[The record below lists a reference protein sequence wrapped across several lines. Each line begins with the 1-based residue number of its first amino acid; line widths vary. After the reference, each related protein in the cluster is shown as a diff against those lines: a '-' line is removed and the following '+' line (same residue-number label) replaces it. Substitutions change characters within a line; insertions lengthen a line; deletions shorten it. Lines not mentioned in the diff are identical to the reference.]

1 MFLLTTKM
9 KTFLKKILLLNAI
22 ILIFS
27 SCSKQFKDDNF
38 TAYFGG
44 EITNPT
50 NSYVLF
56 CKDSKV
62 IDSIL
67 LNKDNTFFIK
77 IDSLTPGLY
86 SFKHEPE
93 YQYVYFE
100 KNDSLMISL
109 DSKNFDE
116 SLVFSGRGEQKNNF
130 LMDLY
135 LKNQQDKST
144 LFNVLDLNVADFS
157 RNINTSYQ
165 LKEKFYNSRKET
177 IKWSDDFDIYAKG
190 MLQFYQYS
198 KKEMYPMVHK
208 MRTGENIK
216 DKLPKDFYDFR
227 QDIDFNDNKFTDF
240 SPFVKYLSAML
251 NNIACDKEFQNLSN
265 IDKTLE
271 INIKKLYI
279 ADTLFDNAK
288 IKNKILDNIAFNY
301 LLEDQNIENNK
312 KFLDRFYQ
320 LSDKSNKNDIIKIGN
335 SIQLLKPGNVLP
347 KVDLVDLNNKKGTLD
362 SFITKK
368 TVLFFWTESLESHMI
383 AAHKKIM
390 ILQKNHPEY
399 QFIAVN
405 VNQNQQQWTDFLA
418 NYKFKNILELRAVNF
433 EDIRTKLVINK
444 INRTLII
451 NADKTINNAFD
462 NIFAVEFESHL
473 K

>member
-9 KTFLKKILLLNAI
+9 KTFLKKFLLLNAI

-144 LFNVLDLNVADFS
+144 LFSVLDLNVADFS

-216 DKLPKDFYDFR
+216 DKLPKNFYDFR

-271 INIKKLYI
+271 INIKKLDI

-433 EDIRTKLVINK
+433 EDIRTKLVYK
-444 INRTLII
+444 KHRL
-451 NADKTINNAFD
+451 
-462 NIFAVEFESHL
+462 V
-473 K
+473 

>member
-9 KTFLKKILLLNAI
+9 KTFLKKFLLLNAI

-144 LFNVLDLNVADFS
+144 LFSVLDLNVADFS

-216 DKLPKDFYDFR
+216 DKLPKNFYDFR

-271 INIKKLYI
+271 INIKKLDI

>member
-144 LFNVLDLNVADFS
+144 LFSVLDLNVADFS

-271 INIKKLYI
+271 INIKKLDI

>member
-1 MFLLTTKM
+1 
-9 KTFLKKILLLNAI
+9 
-22 ILIFS
+22 
-27 SCSKQFKDDNF
+27 
-38 TAYFGG
+38 
-44 EITNPT
+44 
-50 NSYVLF
+50 
-56 CKDSKV
+56 
-62 IDSIL
+62 
-67 LNKDNTFFIK
+67 
-77 IDSLTPGLY
+77 
-86 SFKHEPE
+86 
-93 YQYVYFE
+93 
-100 KNDSLMISL
+100 
-109 DSKNFDE
+109 
-116 SLVFSGRGEQKNNF
+116 
-130 LMDLY
+130 
-135 LKNQQDKST
+135 
-144 LFNVLDLNVADFS
+144 
-157 RNINTSYQ
+157 
-165 LKEKFYNSRKET
+165 
-177 IKWSDDFDIYAKG
+177 
-190 MLQFYQYS
+190 
-198 KKEMYPMVHK
+198 
-208 MRTGENIK
+208 
-216 DKLPKDFYDFR
+216 
-227 QDIDFNDNKFTDF
+227 
-240 SPFVKYLSAML
+240 ML

-271 INIKKLYI
+271 INIKKLDI

>member
-144 LFNVLDLNVADFS
+144 LFSVLDLNVADFS

-216 DKLPKDFYDFR
+216 DKLPKNFYDFR

-271 INIKKLYI
+271 INIKKLDI